1 MYQSN
6 IISETVETMAC
17 DLSGAV
23 EMAPPPHVPLSD
35 YFVNGGPVL
44 MSIITILLI
53 AVLFAAWKAPAW
65 VKDLGILALAA
76 SVFMTFMGLYQFF
89 NTIIVVWRSFIQGIL
104 QRIDHRVA
112 AFTIWTSGLHCIHN
126 HPYSSKTE
134 NIDEQ
139 NHNYHS
145 SMHDYDI
152 LLPRYRDCTL
162 GEFSVCV

>member
-89 NTIIVVWRSFIQGIL
+89 NTIMLYGEASFRVYCSGFTVV
-104 QRIDHRVA
+104 
-112 AFTIWTSGLHCIHN
+112 
-126 HPYSSKTE
+126 
-134 NIDEQ
+134 
-139 NHNYHS
+139 
-145 SMHDYDI
+145 
-152 LLPRYRDCTL
+152 LLPLLYGLLVYIVSIIIRIAQRPRI
-162 GEFSVCV
+162 